1 MRGPQ
6 TCVRVAAALAATV
19 WACGCEERATEP
31 ATPTPAAPRP
41 TTVTVTPSTAQLV
54 ALGATVQLAAEVRDQ
69 NGQPM
74 EGSTVTWSS
83 SATAVATVDAAGL
96 VTAVG
101 NGTATIIATAGSASG
116 TAAVTVAQ
124 EVSAVTV
131 TPSADTLVVGDTLR
145 LVAEA
150 TDANGHPVTGAEFVW
165 ASSDTLLA
173 TVDATGLVTGVGAGE
188 VALTAT
194 SSGVVSQAALTVL
207 ARVSAMVTVEPDSI
221 LFSALGDTVRLAAE
235 VRDQVGRVMV
245 GASLSWA
252 SADTLVASVDSAGLV
267 TAVGNGTARVTAAA
281 DEATAQALVTVVQS
295 ARSVVVTPPTAT
307 TAVGD
312 TLRLVAEAFDAN
324 AHPLEGAEFNWS
336 TSDPSV
342 ARVDGTGLVLGIA
355 EGTATIAAVTG
366 GVRGTADV
374 TVANPPPKPGPGVNI
389 FDFPIRAVAVGG
401 MWGTTRRVAQR
412 WEDQGQQG
420 SLIPLEFI
428 DWLRS
433 LHVNWVLISVALHYE
448 DSMDST
454 VSRETDRNRQIPTW
468 RDETLRQTIREF
480 REHGFE
486 VYMTLAFQAH
496 EAETSS
502 RPVYRWQLGDPAPP
516 HTGGVPPDV
525 TKGLIAPENW
535 PWRPDHPDHERFVAE
550 FWETYTV
557 QAEHFAA
564 IGEDEGVALF
574 SLGTETD
581 RLFRSRPD
589 HHEPSRPNSGYYT
602 NDFGDELRTMV
613 DRVRAVYS
621 GRLTYDM
628 SSTTLRFSGHF
639 GRGSGAGH
647 LWEDL
652 DLDIVGISAWF
663 PLTSAPPATVSSVLE
678 LRGSYEA
685 IFRDHLRPLADR
697 NPGRAIVFLEYGAID
712 LVEAPANPGD
722 PTRQRELAT
731 LVDEN
736 RNGLDDGE
744 ETQANI
750 FKAFFE
756 VSDAHP
762 GLVNGAFFWDNWIA
776 TNAMWVEIL
785 GDKRT
790 YSFRGKLAEAVVRDV
805 YGRWARGGR

>member
-1 MRGPQ
+1 MEQHGEASLAVRRPQ
-6 TCVRVAAALAATV
+6 ACVRTAVMLAATAWV
-19 WACGCEERATEP
+19 SGCGGEATEP
-31 ATPTPAAPRP
+31 AAPAPAAPRP
-41 TTVTVTPSTAQLV
+41 TTVTVTPPAAQLA

-69 NGQPM
+69 NGRPM
-74 EGSTVTWSS
+74 PGSTVTWASEAAS
-83 SATAVATVDAAGL
+83 VATVDAAGL

-101 NGTATIIATAGSASG
+101 NGTATIVATAGSASG

-145 LVAEA
+145 LAAEA
-150 TDANGHPVTGAEFVW
+150 TDANGHLVTTGAEFGW

-173 TVDATGLVTGVGAGE
+173 TVDATGLVTGVGAGD
-188 VALTAT
+188 VSLTAT
-194 SSGVVSQAALTVL
+194 SSGVVGQAALTVL
-207 ARVSAMVTVEPDSI
+207 ARVSATVTVDPGSI
-221 LFSALGDTVRLAAE
+221 VFSALGDTVRLAAE
-235 VRDQVGRVMV
+235 VRDQIGRVIV
-245 GASLSWA
+245 GAPVSWA
-252 SADTLVASVDSAGLV
+252 SGDTLVAAVDSTGLV

-281 DEATAQALVTVVQS
+281 DEVTGQSQVTVVQS
-295 ARSVVVTPPTAT
+295 VRSVVVTPPTAT
-307 TAVGD
+307 IPVGD
-312 TLRLVAEAFDAN
+312 TLRLVGEAFDAN
-324 AHPLEGAEFNWS
+324 AHPVEGAEFSWS

-342 ARVDGTGLVLGIA
+342 VRVDGAGLLLGVT
-355 EGTATIAAVTG
+355 EGAATIAAATG
-366 GVRGTADV
+366 SVRGTADV

-389 FDFPIRAVAVGG
+389 FDFPMRAVSISGFY
-401 MWGTTRRVAQR
+401 GTNRRVAQR
-412 WEDQGQQG
+412 WEDQGQRG

-468 RDETLRQTIREF
+468 RDETLRQVLREF

-496 EAETSS
+496 EAERSA

-535 PWRPDHPDHERFVAE
+535 PWRPDHPDHERFTAE
-550 FWETYTV
+550 FWETYTQ

-564 IGEDEGVALF
+564 IAEDEDVALF

-589 HHEPSRPNSGYYT
+589 HHDPSRPNSGYYI

-621 GRLTYDM
+621 GRVTYDM
-628 SSTTLRFSGHF
+628 AATALRFSNHF

-663 PLTSAPPATVSSVLE
+663 PLTPAPPRYRLECAGTARE
-678 LRGSYEA
+678 LRGHFQE
-685 IFRDHLRPLADR
+685 P
-697 NPGRAIVFLEYGAID
+697 
-712 LVEAPANPGD
+712 PAS
-722 PTRQRELAT
+722 AC
-731 LVDEN
+731 
-736 RNGLDDGE
+736 
-744 ETQANI
+744 
-750 FKAFFE
+750 
-756 VSDAHP
+756 
-762 GLVNGAFFWDNWIA
+762 
-776 TNAMWVEIL
+776 
-785 GDKRT
+785 
-790 YSFRGKLAEAVVRDV
+790 
-805 YGRWARGGR
+805 